1 MIGGNMLLSIQL
13 RQSLPNDIKGHIEM
27 TNANT
32 PMTGHNSDAKPKTIR
47 ELAKAWATKNTQSLS
62 SMEELLRTIR
72 EKKGTVGQ
80 LRDKTSG
87 LRHDVDEGITDNFKV
102 AAQKLIRLDKAV
114 AKLLPAKPPAGTLP
128 SQDFVS
134 KEGRKYWQSQIGSYR
149 GKIVSAMSP
158 KVKKESPAKPAK
170 DEAKPE
176 RKDDTIW
183 FTEWLQEGTKR
194 CHATKAFDDISIDAL
209 TAWLERMPMLHR
221 VTVPLKKAKK

>member
-1 MIGGNMLLSIQL
+1 
-13 RQSLPNDIKGHIEM
+13 M
-27 TNANT
+27 TNTNT
-32 PMTGHNSDAKPKTIR
+32 PTTGHNSDAEPKTIR

-62 SMEELLRTIR
+62 SMEELLHTIR

-80 LRDKTSG
+80 LQDKTSD
-87 LRHDVDEGITDNFKV
+87 LRHDVDEGITDHFK
-102 AAQKLIRLDKAV
+102 AAPRKLVRLDKAV

-134 KEGRKYWQSQIGSYR
+134 KQGRKYWQSQIGSYR

-158 KVKKESPAKPAK
+158 AKPAKPAK

-176 RKDDTIW
+176 RKDDMVW

-194 CHATKAFDDISIDAL
+194 CNDTAAFDDVTIEAL
-209 TAWLERMPMLHR
+209 SVWLEKMPVLK
-221 VTVPLKKAKK
+221 KKAKK

>member
-1 MIGGNMLLSIQL
+1 MLLSIQL

-27 TNANT
+27 TNLSIPT
-32 PMTGHNSDAKPKTIR
+32 TGHNSDAEPKTIR

-62 SMEELLRTIR
+62 SMEELLCMIR

-80 LRDKTSG
+80 LQDKTSD
-87 LRHDVDEGITDNFKV
+87 LRHDVDEGITDHFK
-102 AAQKLIRLDKAV
+102 AAPRKLVRLDKAV

-149 GKIVSAMSP
+149 DKIVKAMSP
-158 KVKKESPAKPAK
+158 KVKKKSPAK
-170 DEAKPE
+170 DEGKPE
-176 RKDDTIW
+176 RKDDMVW

-194 CHATKAFDDISIDAL
+194 CNATKAFDDVTIEAL
-209 TAWLERMPMLHR
+209 SVWLEKMPVLK
-221 VTVPLKKAKK
+221 KKAKK

>member
-1 MIGGNMLLSIQL
+1 MLLSIQL

-62 SMEELLRTIR
+62 SMEELLHTIR
-72 EKKGTVGQ
+72 EKEGSDDYTVEQ
-80 LRDKTSG
+80 LKDKSSD

-158 KVKKESPAKPAK
+158 KVKKKNPAK

-176 RKDDTIW
+176 RKDDVIW

-209 TAWLERMPMLHR
+209 TAWLERMPMLNR